1 MTKHI
6 LSSTSATV
14 YFDNCLVGALVKAD
28 HPAEMP
34 ALAALMRE
42 HAAGRISIVA
52 STEVLGEIE
61 RLPSKYQGPH
71 LDVWNHLKRLP
82 AANVSWVD
90 EAATPTVQTTDS
102 DYKTLRGILP
112 DETDRRHVLH
122 AIRSHVEYFAT
133 VDKHTILKHKGPLEA
148 AFPTKF
154 ATPAEI
160 ARALHLATT

>member
-1 MTKHI
+1 VTKEI

-34 ALAALMRE
+34 ALVALMRE
-42 HAAGRISIVA
+42 HAAGKLSLVA

-61 RLPSKYQGPH
+61 RLPSKYQGAH
-71 LDVWNHLKRLP
+71 LGVWTQLKRLP

-90 EAATPTVQTTDS
+90 EAVTPPIQAIDP
-102 DYKTLRGILP
+102 DYKALRGILP

-122 AIRSHVEYFAT
+122 AIRSRVDYFAT
-133 VDKHTILKHKGPLEA
+133 VDRDTILKHRGRLEA
-148 AFPTKF
+148 VFSIRF
-154 ATPAEI
+154 GTPAEI
-160 ARALHLATT
+160 AAALMIVTT